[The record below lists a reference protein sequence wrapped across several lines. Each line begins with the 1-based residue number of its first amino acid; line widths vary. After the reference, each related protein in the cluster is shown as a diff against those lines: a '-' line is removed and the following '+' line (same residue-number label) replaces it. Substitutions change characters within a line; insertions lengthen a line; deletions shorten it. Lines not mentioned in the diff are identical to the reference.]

1 MFPTTQSSITDLS
14 SALAH
19 SKVNHADNSA
29 AGKAF
34 LKFNFKKGSFTFGR
48 DQEDITGE
56 ELVVNV
62 ATFAHGWT
70 LWVNGQPQ
78 KVMRS
83 FVEQLPE
90 PMPAVDG
97 NQPSESR
104 GFEARFPEEDDDTI
118 LVFETNSFGG
128 RKGADKLLTEV
139 SVRSASGE
147 SEYLYPVVRLTSESY
162 KSKQGSTIHNPIFE
176 VVGWM
181 NQDGVRQGEKALRVE
196 APESEP
202 EEETPVRRRRRG

>member
-1 MFPTTQSSITDLS
+1 MFPTIQNSITDLS
-14 SALAH
+14 SALAQ
-19 SKVNHADNSA
+19 SKVHHADNSS

-34 LKFNFKKGSFTFGR
+34 LKFNFKDGSFTFGR
-48 DQEDITGE
+48 DQEEITGE
-56 ELVVNV
+56 EIVVNV

-90 PMPAVDG
+90 PMPSVDG

-104 GFEARFPEEDDDTI
+104 GFEARFPEVDDDTI

-128 RKGADKLLTEV
+128 RKGADKLLTDV
-139 SVRSASGE
+139 SIRSASGE
-147 SEYLYPVVRLTSESY
+147 AEYLYPVVRLTSESY
-162 KSKQGSTIHNPIFE
+162 KSKQGSTIHNPVFE

-181 NQDGVRQGEKALRVE
+181 NQEGVRQGETARVE
-196 APESEP
+196 APESHP

>member
-14 SALAH
+14 SALAQ
-19 SKVNHADNSA
+19 SKVHHADNSS

-34 LKFNFKKGSFTFGR
+34 LKFNFKDGSFTFGR

-56 ELVVNV
+56 EIVVNV

-78 KVMRS
+78 KEMRS

-90 PMPAVDG
+90 PMPSVDG

-139 SVRSASGE
+139 SIRSASGE
-147 SEYLYPVVRLTSESY
+147 AEYLYPVVRLASESY

-181 NQDGVRQGEKALRVE
+181 NQDGVRQGEMARVE
-196 APESEP
+196 SPESEP

>member
-14 SALAH
+14 SALAQ
-19 SKVNHADNSA
+19 SKVHHADNSS

-34 LKFNFKKGSFTFGR
+34 LKFNFKDGSFTFGR
-48 DQEDITGE
+48 DQEEITGE
-56 ELVVNV
+56 EIVVNV

-90 PMPAVDG
+90 PMPSVDG

-104 GFEARFPEEDDDTI
+104 GFEARFPEADDDTI

-139 SVRSASGE
+139 SIRSASGE
-147 SEYLYPVVRLTSESY
+147 AEYLYPVVRLTSESY
-162 KSKQGSTIHNPIFE
+162 KSKQGSTIHNPVFE

-181 NQDGVRQGEKALRVE
+181 NQDGVRQGETARVE

>member
-1 MFPTTQSSITDLS
+1 MFPTTQSTITDLS

-19 SKVNHADNSA
+19 SKIQNAGNSS

-34 LKFNFKKGSFTFGR
+34 LKFNFKDGSFTFGR

-56 ELVVNV
+56 EIVVNV

-70 LWVNGQPQ
+70 LWVNSQPQ

-83 FVEQLPE
+83 FVEPLPD

-147 SEYLYPVVRLTSESY
+147 AEYLYPVVRLTSESY
-162 KSKQGSTIHNPIFE
+162 K
-176 VVGWM
+176 
-181 NQDGVRQGEKALRVE
+181 R
-196 APESEP
+196 SEEHTSELQSRP
-202 EEETPVRRRRRG
+202 HL